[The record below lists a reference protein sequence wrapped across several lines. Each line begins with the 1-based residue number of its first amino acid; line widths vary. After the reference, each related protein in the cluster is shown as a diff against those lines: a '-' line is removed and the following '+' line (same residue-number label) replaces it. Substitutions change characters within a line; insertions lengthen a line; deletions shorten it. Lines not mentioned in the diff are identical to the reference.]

1 MAADSTNRSICTMIA
16 LFVWA
21 YQAALSALICAILAW
36 EIFGVDQVNAIS
48 WVSGNPTVQLLIFAL
63 VALTLVPAGLIGLG
77 YAPQGV
83 LAFATSQIAT
93 VLIGLAL
100 RGVLLTSLHGVAG

>member
-1 MAADSTNRSICTMIA
+1 MNRSICATIA

-36 EIFGVDQVNAIS
+36 EIFGVDRANAIFG
-48 WVSGNPTVQLLIFAL
+48 VSSNPTVQLLICILL
-63 VALTLVPAGLIGLG
+63 VLTLVPAGLIGLG
-77 YAPQGV
+77 YAPQGI

-93 VLIGLAL
+93 VLVGLAL